1 MARREFGAPDAS
13 GGTGPVTSP
22 SAMPPGA
29 AHGLPASADAA
40 AGGSAVLPIIDAH
53 QHFWDL
59 DANHHPWLRDPEPIP
74 FRYGDYSALRRNYLP
89 ADYRADAARH
99 PVVGTVHMEAEFDPA
114 HPVAET
120 EWLERLAK
128 REGLPSACVAQ
139 ARLDDPEV
147 DAVLAAQ
154 AARPLVRGIRHK
166 PRAAT
171 RPEDAQRG
179 APGSMD
185 DPAWRRGFAMLERH
199 GLSFDL
205 QTPWWHLDAAADL
218 ARDFPGTPVILNHT
232 GLPGDR
238 SPEALRAWRGALE
251 ALARA
256 PNVALKVSGLGLPGQ
271 PWRAEANLPVIRDAI
286 AVFGPDRCLFA
297 SNFPVDGLAGSFDAI
312 VDGFLQAIADRPEAQ
327 RRALLRD
334 NAARIYRL

>member
-1 MARREFGAPDAS
+1 
-13 GGTGPVTSP
+13 
-22 SAMPPGA
+22 MPAGA
-29 AHGLPASADAA
+29 AQGNGSVEGKDVDADALP
-40 AGGSAVLPIIDAH
+40 GSNPVLPIIDAH

-59 DANHHPWLRDPEPIP
+59 KANYHPWLRDPEPIP

-89 ADYRADAARH
+89 QDYRTDAAKY

-120 EWLERLAK
+120 RWLERLAA

-147 DAVLAAQ
+147 GAVLAAQ

-166 PRAAT
+166 PRSTA

-179 APGSMD
+179 VPGSMD
-185 DPAWRRGFAMLERH
+185 DPAWRRGYAMLERH

-205 QTPWWHLDAAADL
+205 QTPWWHLDAAFDL
-218 ARDFPGTPVILNHT
+218 ASDFPGTQVIVNHT
-232 GLPGDR
+232 GLPADR

-251 ALARA
+251 VLARA
-256 PNVALKVSGLGLPGQ
+256 PNVALKVSGLGLLGQ
-271 PWRAEANLPVIRDAI
+271 PWRAEANVPVIRDAI
-286 AVFGPDRCLFA
+286 TVFGPDRCLFA
-297 SNFPVDGLAGSFDAI
+297 SNYPVDSLAGSFDAI
-312 VDGFLQAIADRPEAQ
+312 VDGFLQAITGRPEAE
-327 RRALLRD
+327 RRAMLHD
-334 NAARIYRL
+334 NAERIYRL